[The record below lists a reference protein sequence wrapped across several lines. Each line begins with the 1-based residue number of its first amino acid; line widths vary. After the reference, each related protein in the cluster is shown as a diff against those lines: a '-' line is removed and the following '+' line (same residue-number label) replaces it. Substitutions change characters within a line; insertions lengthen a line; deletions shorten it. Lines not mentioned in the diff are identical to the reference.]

1 MTSPRTAAARWIHPS
16 PGTLAMGVEE
26 ELLLVDALTL
36 EAAPGAPGVLES
48 CRTQAP
54 GQVSAEITTLQVEVK
69 SNPQVRTEELRGELL
84 SLRRLAA
91 RCAEQDGLKVV
102 ASGLPVLGD
111 VVPPPITEGARYAMG
126 TKNYRALHDEQSM
139 CACHVH
145 IDCPDLDQALQ
156 VSNRLR
162 PWLPVLLAMTANSPY
177 FAGRDTG
184 YASWRTLAWG
194 RWPVAGPP
202 PYFHSP
208 AHYEEVLAVLGE
220 SGALVDPATVFW
232 DVRPAPRLP
241 TLEVRVA
248 DMTGTVGESVVL
260 AALVRALVAVALRD
274 AARGGS
280 APAPSA
286 EVMRAAYWRAAR
298 DGLDGTGL
306 DVVSGKAR
314 PARALVEAMVAY
326 AWPALEQYG
335 DAPLVAAGL
344 RRLFAVG
351 CGAARQRA
359 AAQGPGAL
367 ASTVRHQVEQTL
379 VDWTVPLLP
388 AARG

>member
-1 MTSPRTAAARWIHPS
+1 MTRPRTAPARWVHPA

-26 ELLLVDALTL
+26 ELLLVDAATL
-36 EAAPGAPGVLES
+36 AAAPGAPRVLES
-48 CRTQAP
+48 CGAHAP

-69 SNPQVRTEELRGELL
+69 SNPQVRIEELREELL
-84 SLRRLAA
+84 SLRGLAA
-91 RCAEQDGLKVV
+91 RCAEREGLRVV

-111 VVPPPITEGARYAMG
+111 VVPPPITEGERYAVG
-126 TKNYRALHDEQSM
+126 TRNYRALHDEQSM

-145 IDCPDLDQALQ
+145 IDIPDLAQALE

-184 YASWRTLAWG
+184 YASWRALAWG

-202 PYFHSP
+202 PHFHSP

-248 DMTGTVGESVVL
+248 DMTSTVGESVVL
-260 AALVRALVAVALRD
+260 AALVRALVAVALRE
-274 AARGGS
+274 AARGES
-280 APAPSA
+280 APAPGA
-286 EVMRAAYWRAAR
+286 EVLRAAYWRAAR
-298 DGLDGTGL
+298 DGLDGSGL
-306 DVVSGKAR
+306 DVVAGRAR
-314 PARALVEAMVAY
+314 PARELVEAMVAY

-335 DAPLVAAGL
+335 DAGLVAAGV
-344 RRLFAVG
+344 RWLFAQG
-351 CGAARQRA
+351 CGAQRQRA
-359 AAQGPGAL
+359 AAAGPDGL
-367 ASTVRHQVEQTL
+367 AAAVRHQIEQTL
-379 VDWTVPLLP
+379 SAASAPLLP
-388 AARG
+388 AARS